1 MVILLWFEKEICK
14 MDLNIKWVVFILL
27 VSILLAS
34 WINSSNQENTNIDE
48 NENNDSH
55 RDAQCNGSVTGK
67 LVKENGEVV
76 RVELNG
82 RGPAKSAVVTEFGSA
97 LDFASLARR
106 ELYAGENGITVIDDG
121 HYILLFPGGYANL
134 KVMYFFNY
142 SDNSTNAV
150 NVHCQP
156 ITVAYRPG
164 QHRVDDSIVG
174 HCKINTT
181 LMSVPYFKLRF
192 SIQNGKWK
200 DSDSAEYLFS
210 QLVATTDLTYP
221 VILQYENDYDA
232 YVRKLYF
239 ANGNTLHKIDLG
251 DEQATMGTYTC
262 HLLNEDDQIHHLVP
276 VVNSSFSGLRIIF
289 STSNDSGYCHQ
300 YFSPEL
306 GIIGTPFRTDYV
318 AFDSY
323 NLSYLVT
330 FINLKTL
337 SIMKH
342 DRTSKQFPLGHNLDD
357 PIHCRNMATQPNT
370 HHLICLAGNGLHP
383 LIINITSEQVTSRI
397 IPAFNLRIVRV
408 GILTGHTFYLLTEEA
423 EMLFYVVNSAV
434 VCVGRYALRDGT
446 DYVIVNATSDI
457 QCSHVNSEPN
467 DIGTA
472 RNGLDLGTILA
483 IVFVVM
489 LLLLLYILLPFG
501 IQICNCIRNYRALT
515 TVANKEPSNIQVTSD
530 DYEDEAKE
538 NASDEENALDDA
550 SKTLSLMS
558 AGNSRASISTGS
570 VVLEQSMSIDRTNEE
585 RFVHNKPEPNA
596 SEGNTETAM
605 PYIRQPDPCI
615 PFVSSPK
622 QDHGEV
628 FKCHSTQPVPFVEAD
643 SVKDPVQVKSQPS
656 QPVPAVLRHSK
667 K

>member
-1 MVILLWFEKEICK
+1 MVILLWFKKEICK
-14 MDLNIKWVVFILL
+14 MDLNIKWFVFILL

-48 NENNDSH
+48 NTDSH
-55 RDAQCNGSVTGK
+55 RDAQCNGSVTGT

-82 RGPAKSAVVTEFGSA
+82 RDPAKSAVVTEFGSA

-210 QLVATTDLTYP
+210 LPVATTDLTYP

-232 YVRKLYF
+232 YVKRLYF
-239 ANGNTLHKIDLG
+239 ANGNMLHKIDLG

-276 VVNSSFSGLRIIF
+276 AINNSFSGLRIIF

-323 NLSYLVT
+323 DLNYLVT

-342 DRTSKQFPLGHNLDD
+342 DRTSKQFPLGHTLDD
-357 PIHCRNMATQPNT
+357 PIRCRNLATQPNT
-370 HHLICLAGNGLHP
+370 HYLICLAGNGLHP

-397 IPAFNLRIVRV
+397 IPAFDLRIVRV

-423 EMLFYVVNSAV
+423 EMLFYVVNSTV
-434 VCVGRYALRDGT
+434 VCVGRYALHDGT
-446 DYVIVNATSDI
+446 DYVIVNTTSDI
-457 QCSHVNSEPN
+457 QCSQVDSEPN

-472 RNGLDLGTILA
+472 RNGLDLGAILA
-483 IVFVVM
+483 IIFAVVFFV
-489 LLLLLYILLPFG
+489 LLLLLLLLLLFG
-501 IQICNCIRNYRALT
+501 TRIRRYIRNNRAVK
-515 TVANKEPSNIQVTSD
+515 TVAIKETSNVQVTSD
-530 DYEDEAKE
+530 DHEDEE
-538 NASDEENALDDA
+538 NASDDA
-550 SKTLSLMS
+550 SKILSLS

-570 VVLEQSMSIDRTNEE
+570 VVLEQSTSIDCTNEE
-585 RFVHNKPEPNA
+585 RFVHNKPEQNA
-596 SEGNTETAM
+596 SEGNTETVM
-605 PYIRQPDPCI
+605 PYNRQPDPCVI
-615 PFVSSPK
+615 PFESSAK

-628 FKCHSTQPVPFVEAD
+628 FECHSSQPVSFVEAE
-643 SVKDPVQVKSQPS
+643 SVKEPVQVKKSQPS
-656 QPVPAVLRHSK
+656 QPPAVLRDSK